1 MLIKS
6 MLIMLSTA
14 SCVAMMCGLFV
25 PSAFAHDDRGQR
37 TFTCSNETLKGDYA
51 FTVNGVVLPG
61 GFTINGEKQ
70 PAGTSWPIQGV
81 QLIHFDGDGK
91 LIDIESLVV
100 NGVPL
105 PDNTGKP
112 AGPPPG
118 YFSLH
123 IGTYSLSSDCTGTA
137 FETDDD
143 GFNFVHV
150 AMVVDKGGRQVR
162 MVVVPPFDKGGI
174 PRVIIAE
181 GEKVQPKSSHE

>member
-1 MLIKS
+1 MRIKS
-6 MLIMLSTA
+6 VLIMLNTA

-25 PSAFAHDDRGQR
+25 PSAFAHDDWGQR
-37 TFTCSNETLKGDYA
+37 TFTCSNETFKGDYA

-61 GFTINGEKQ
+61 GFTVNGVAQ

-81 QLIHFDGDGK
+81 QLIHSDGDGT
-91 LIDIESLVV
+91 LTDIESLVV
-100 NGVPL
+100 NGFPL
-105 PDNTGKP
+105 PNINGEP

-123 IGTYSLSSDCTGTA
+123 TGTYSLSSDCTGTA

-143 GFNFVHV
+143 GFNFVHL
-150 AMVVDKGGRQVR
+150 AIVVDKGGRQVR

-174 PRVIIAE
+174 PRVITAE
-181 GEKVQPKSSHE
+181 GEKVEP